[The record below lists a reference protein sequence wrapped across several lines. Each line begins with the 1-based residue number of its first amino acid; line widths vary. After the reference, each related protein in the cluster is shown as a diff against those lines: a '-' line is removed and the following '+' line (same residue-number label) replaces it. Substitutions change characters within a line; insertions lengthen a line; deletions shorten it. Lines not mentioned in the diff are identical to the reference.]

1 MNDMKKGLIFVLF
14 ALVSIVSYSQI
25 SWNAK
30 VGMNMSNF
38 TGDMDTCLLYT
49 SKTSQRSSHT
59 QNKQESDIAY
69 S

>member
-1 MNDMKKGLIFVLF
+1 MKKGLIFVLF

-38 TGDMDTCLLYT
+38 TGDMDTDMRIGFNVGVGTYT
-49 SKTSQRSSHT
+49 YIFY
-59 QNKQESDIAY
+59 DY
-69 S
+69 PYWDL

>member
-1 MNDMKKGLIFVLF
+1 MKKGLIFVLF

-38 TGDMDTCLLYT
+38 TGDSDTDMRVGLMLVLVWNISLLICGLF
-49 SKTSQRSSHT
+49 
-59 QNKQESDIAY
+59 NLL
-69 S
+69 

>member
-1 MNDMKKGLIFVLF
+1 MYKDAGISAKDMKHRPAFQQMLEDMKKGLIFVLF

-38 TGDMDTCLLYT
+38 TGDSDTD
-49 SKTSQRSSHT
+49 RG
-59 QNKQESDIAY
+59 
-69 S
+69 